1 MSSPCRVLV
10 LNERDPQ
17 HPKAGGAEIHV
28 AEIFRRLAAQEYEI
42 TLAASGFRDGAAVD
56 EIDGMRVWRL
66 GGIPTYYPRVAYT
79 TFPLYRCLRSVITC
93 LVKLHFNKFRGRS
106 LRRYGRPNS

>member
-79 TFPLYRCLRSVITC
+79 TVRDTRQGQVDVVVECR
-93 LVKLHFNKFRGRS
+93 NKVPFYS
-106 LRRYGRPNS
+106 PV